1 MEAARALRNGVETG
15 ILRVTHNGARDDLVK
30 TDASLIKKIEVLG
43 SPAESS
49 FILGSGSELK
59 ELVIGSLQ
67 DAL

>member
-30 TDASLIKKIEVLG
+30 TDAFLIKKKVSS